1 MATTLAHLLDFR
13 KRKCGPKILALP
25 RLGYRTVELIDL
37 LEGKAFSFIDHEV
50 NECNADE
57 AEGAPD
63 EEDFGLQV
71 GMRGVN
77 HVRRA
82 VSDGLVGLLENAHI
96 ECSSLSNL
104 RITRGNREKGRGK
117 RKVSLLT
124 QFNNQL
130 LAVVILKHLALTF
143 NGNSS
148 PVTTHA
154 TGPQLLAKKKM

>member
-1 MATTLAHLLDFR
+1 
-13 KRKCGPKILALP
+13 
-25 RLGYRTVELIDL
+25 
-37 LEGKAFSFIDHEV
+37 
-50 NECNADE
+50 
-57 AEGAPD
+57 
-63 EEDFGLQV
+63 
-71 GMRGVN
+71 MRGVN
-77 HVRRA
+77 HVGRA
-82 VSDGLVGLLENAHI
+82 VSDGLVDLLENVHI
-96 ECSSLSNL
+96 ECSDLSNL
-104 RITRGNREKGRGK
+104 RITQGNREKEREK